1 MSSPEPMTNYRSG
14 GHPPKAAFV
23 LDESEDDIDES
34 EDELFDGNES
44 DSEADRLPRKQPDT
58 QAASKAGVNHDHDEC
73 IVPFPNG
80 NVRKVFTDTNACP
93 DWSYHAD
100 WCWRNTQVLSVEDD
114 DHGEGIYHHKGR
126 HAHSRPPS
134 NKPRPSN
141 LAQLEKLVVEKPG
154 VKAKGLSVGRAKG
167 PQKTTMK
174 IKPARA
180 IDDSLINL
188 GRLSYYRLK
197 FLKKNGI
204 QPADGSRDANFLLFL
219 QMQNA
224 NQVPSTGTDPEL
236 TPSPVAV
243 RHASFV
249 DGKFAVVLQTDW
261 QASLFTQRDLP
272 AGSTERDGSGGI
284 LTDVTF
290 KVFENFYLCTSSVF
304 SHILGRW
311 VPILWTVLRQQRE
324 PDFAD
329 HFFHL
334 FRSLQEQG
342 FGREEVERL
351 MSGTVDF
358 SQAQRAGFV
367 SAYVRWRSALGA
379 MQGLTSEAARAAE
392 KEEYALSGATLLKGC
407 LFHFRQSVQR
417 VQGNGNFVPKNKQ
430 DVFEKLIRG
439 MLNAKSKDPITDY
452 AAQLFDEFPGC
463 YDWLTWWLSCDTA
476 AMLFPG
482 LTKMPLSRWKNLA
495 SSISAL
501 ENLHSIYYLCWRT
514 NMDLM
519 CGLQCLQELAELLEA
534 EHGAGGEGRATRYG
548 KTGIRALRKKVK
560 GRKGAEIN
568 DGRAPDANK
577 HLKGSRVPPMA
588 ADADEFFSEDDSVQG
603 TGLKIERE
611 ENAPEDRP
619 SKRARPNGVGK
630 TATTTI
636 STFVSSTSK
645 SRPQQSGSTARSV
658 LVSLFGMHCFLEW

>member
-73 IVPFPNG
+73 IVPFPDG

-141 LAQLEKLVVEKPG
+141 L
-154 VKAKGLSVGRAKG
+154 
-167 PQKTTMK
+167 
-174 IKPARA
+174 
-180 IDDSLINL
+180 
-188 GRLSYYRLK
+188 
-197 FLKKNGI
+197 
-204 QPADGSRDANFLLFL
+204 
-219 QMQNA
+219 
-224 NQVPSTGTDPEL
+224 
-236 TPSPVAV
+236 
-243 RHASFV
+243 
-249 DGKFAVVLQTDW
+249 
-261 QASLFTQRDLP
+261 
-272 AGSTERDGSGGI
+272 
-284 LTDVTF
+284 
-290 KVFENFYLCTSSVF
+290 
-304 SHILGRW
+304 
-311 VPILWTVLRQQRE
+311 
-324 PDFAD
+324 
-329 HFFHL
+329 
-334 FRSLQEQG
+334 
-342 FGREEVERL
+342 
-351 MSGTVDF
+351 
-358 SQAQRAGFV
+358 
-367 SAYVRWRSALGA
+367 
-379 MQGLTSEAARAAE
+379 
-392 KEEYALSGATLLKGC
+392 
-407 LFHFRQSVQR
+407 SVQR

-476 AMLFPG
+476 AMLFSG

-534 EHGAGGEGRATRYG
+534 EHGAEGEGRATRYG

-588 ADADEFFSEDDSVQG
+588 ADAGEFFSEDDSVQG

-658 LVSLFGMHCFLEW
+658 LGPNSEAGVFSYNDFEGVARLRRGATDTSITEMLSQVPHSNCAVYVYLLAVPEGSKCQVASSKPTAQQLRTRNALTTRHGRTVLGLQQFRIQAKA

>member
-14 GHPPKAAFV
+14 GRPPKAAFV

-80 NVRKVFTDTNACP
+80 NVWKVFTDTNACP

-114 DHGEGIYHHKGR
+114 DHGE
-126 HAHSRPPS
+126 
-134 NKPRPSN
+134 
-141 LAQLEKLVVEKPG
+141 
-154 VKAKGLSVGRAKG
+154 
-167 PQKTTMK
+167 
-174 IKPARA
+174 
-180 IDDSLINL
+180 
-188 GRLSYYRLK
+188 
-197 FLKKNGI
+197 
-204 QPADGSRDANFLLFL
+204 
-219 QMQNA
+219 
-224 NQVPSTGTDPEL
+224 
-236 TPSPVAV
+236 
-243 RHASFV
+243 
-249 DGKFAVVLQTDW
+249 
-261 QASLFTQRDLP
+261 
-272 AGSTERDGSGGI
+272 
-284 LTDVTF
+284 
-290 KVFENFYLCTSSVF
+290 
-304 SHILGRW
+304 
-311 VPILWTVLRQQRE
+311 
-324 PDFAD
+324 
-329 HFFHL
+329 
-334 FRSLQEQG
+334 EQG

-379 MQGLTSEAARAAE
+379 MQGLTM
-392 KEEYALSGATLLKGC
+392 
-407 LFHFRQSVQR
+407 QR

-534 EHGAGGEGRATRYG
+534 EHGAEGEGRATRYG

-658 LVSLFGMHCFLEW
+658 LGKADVLSYSHWRIVATSAYGNHFTALANYSHPIGPYSEAGVFSYNDFEGVARLRRGATDTSITEMLSQVPHSNCAVYVSLLAVPEGSECRVASSKPTAQQLRTRNALTTRHGRTVLGLQQFRIQAKA